1 MIYYITLYILLH
13 AVLHRF
19 YVRLHNSFFV
29 YTCFTLGLHE
39 YLNGFLHNT
48 LHPITCLNTLQ
59 ALVKSPAP
67 GYGTGADADV
77 ISVCLRRLGGP
88 NCFSQGCKTIVI
100 AMVVTA
106 MQAMSHPVP
115 W

>member
-1 MIYYITLYILLH
+1 MQYYIVFTSDYTIPSLFTHVLL
-13 AVLHRF
+13 
-19 YVRLHNSFFV
+19 
-29 YTCFTLGLHE
+29 LGLHE
-39 YLNGFLHNT
+39 YLHGFLHNT